1 MNLVKNDIIKLNIT
15 SATAEGNG
23 VGKTEDGIAVFVPLS
38 AVGDEL
44 EVRILKTKK
53 TYAFGKIENIITPSP
68 SRIEADCPQFSKC
81 GGCTWRH
88 ISYDEELNIK
98 SQRVYDAVTRIG
110 GIKDFDF
117 KDIIGCANPDRYRNK
132 AQFPIGKDK
141 DGKAIFGFYSFHTHR
156 IIPCDDCLLQ
166 PEIFNS
172 VIEITKQFIEKT
184 NADIYDE
191 STGKGRLRHL
201 YMRLGEVTQEL
212 MVCYVV
218 NGNGL
223 KQEDELVRMLKDG
236 LPNLKSVIINS
247 NREKTNVILGKKNR
261 VAYGSDHIT
270 DMLCG
275 LKFKI
280 SPFSFWQV
288 NRAQAEKLYGKAKEY
303 ANLKSDDV
311 LLDLYCGTGTIGLT
325 MADKCKTLVGA
336 EIVED
341 AIKDAN
347 ENAATNDI
355 KNARF
360 ICADASQAAAQLKAE
375 GLKPDVVVLDPPRKG
390 CGEDVILTV
399 TQMSPKRVV
408 YVSCDPATLA
418 RDLHIFE
425 SNGYKTKEVTP
436 CDMFP
441 RTAHVETVVLLSHK
455 KADSY
460 IHIDVEFGEGEG
472 KIPVD
477 SIAKRAEAYKPK
489 EKVTYKMIKEYI
501 EAKYGFKVH
510 TAYIAEV
517 KRNLGLPMYDAPNAV
532 EELKQPRKHPTPE
545 KVEAIKDALRYFAV
559 I

>member
-15 SATAEGNG
+15 SATAEGSG

-44 EVRILKTKK
+44 EVRVLKTKK
-53 TYAFGKIENIITPSP
+53 TYAFGKIENIITPS
-68 SRIEADCPQFSKC
+68 SARIEADCPQFSKC

-88 ISYDEELNIK
+88 ISYEEELKIK
-98 SQRVYDAVTRIG
+98 SMRVYDAVTRIG
-110 GIKDFDF
+110 GIKDFEF
-117 KDIIGCANPDRYRNK
+117 KDIISCERPDRYRNK
-132 AQFPIGKDK
+132 AQFPIGRAK
-141 DGKAIFGFYSFHTHR
+141 DGSAVFGFYSFHTHR

-166 PEIFNS
+166 PEVFNS
-172 VIEITKQFIEKT
+172 VIEITKRFIDKT

-191 STGKGRLRHL
+191 TTGKGRLRHL
-201 YMRLGEVTQEL
+201 YMRLGEITDEL

-247 NREKTNVILGKKNR
+247 NREKTNVVLGKKNR

-270 DMLCG
+270 DVLCG

-341 AIKDAN
+341 AIKNAN
-347 ENAATNDI
+347 ENAKANGI
-355 KNARF
+355 ENARF
-360 ICADASQAAAQLKAE
+360 ICADASKAAAQLKAE
-375 GLKPDVVVLDPPRKG
+375 GLQPDVVVLDPPRKG
-390 CGEDVILTV
+390 CGEGVILTV
-399 TQMSPKRVV
+399 AQMSPKRVV

-418 RDLHIFE
+418 RDLEIFE

-441 RTAHVETVVLLSHK
+441 RTAHVETVCLLS
-455 KADSY
+455 
-460 IHIDVEFGEGEG
+460 
-472 KIPVD
+472 
-477 SIAKRAEAYKPK
+477 
-489 EKVTYKMIKEYI
+489 
-501 EAKYGFKVH
+501 
-510 TAYIAEV
+510 
-517 KRNLGLPMYDAPNAV
+517 
-532 EELKQPRKHPTPE
+532 RKD
-545 KVEAIKDALRYFAV
+545 K
-559 I
+559 